1 MSFQKIWYLDM
12 SYCSLYLRSFA
23 LWSNICFILHIYC
36 FVIFFFYLNIH
47 VSFSY
52 LKKVIL
58 VFKRTGHHSFQ
69 PVFVMQ
75 FITMILQYTRFSNY
89 CLKTTSRPSV
99 SFICNLNLIIFIGLL
114 CLYTLQDSRVTEGT
128 SSQGWFLPQKA
139 TKSKKGPS

>member
-1 MSFQKIWYLDM
+1 MISRYELLFFIFAFFCTLIKHLFYFTYLLF
-12 SYCSLYLRSFA
+12 C
-23 LWSNICFILHIYC
+23 H
-36 FVIFFFYLNIH
+36 FFFYLNIH

-58 VFKRTGHHSFQ
+58 VFKRTGHNSFQ

-128 SSQGWFLPQKA
+128 SSQG
-139 TKSKKGPS
+139 